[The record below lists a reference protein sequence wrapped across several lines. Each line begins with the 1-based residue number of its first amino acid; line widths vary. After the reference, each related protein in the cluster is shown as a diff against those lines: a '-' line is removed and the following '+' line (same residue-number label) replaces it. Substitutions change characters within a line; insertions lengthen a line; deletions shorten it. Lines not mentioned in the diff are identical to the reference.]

1 MPAMNAPDGRT
12 LPLRIAHRA
21 VKPLSFWASIYTLVL
36 SIAILS
42 DRAIGQLLDGPIG
55 DSIGLASVTATV
67 LLWVGWWGQKHHV
80 MCHGLL
86 LAASVISAVIATVF
100 AEYGPGNWS
109 AWLSVPVAGL
119 CASAWYLEVSD
130 PPAGDP

>member
-1 MPAMNAPDGRT
+1 MSTTDGRT
-12 LPLRIAHRA
+12 LPRRIAHRA
-21 VKPLSFWASIYTLVL
+21 VKPLSFWVSIYTFLL
-36 SIAILS
+36 ALMILS
-42 DRAIGQLLDGPIG
+42 DQAIGKLLDGPIG
-55 DSIGLASVTATV
+55 DGVGLAAAAATV
-67 LLWVGWWGQKHHV
+67 LLWVGWWGQRHAT

-100 AEYGPGNWS
+100 AEYGLVNWS

>member
-1 MPAMNAPDGRT
+1 MTTTDGRT
-12 LPLRIAHRA
+12 LPRRIAHRA

-55 DSIGLASVTATV
+55 DGIGLASAAATV
-67 LLWVGWWGQKHHV
+67 LLWVGWWGQRHRV

-86 LAASVISAVIATVF
+86 LAAAVISATAATVF
-100 AEYGPGNWS
+100 AEYGAGS
-109 AWLSVPVAGL
+109 VAAWLSVPVAGL
-119 CASAWYLEVSD
+119 CASAWLLEVSD
-130 PPAGDP
+130 PPPDDPT